1 MTVFPQRYF
10 LQGVGFT
17 FYMINSY
24 RYVITREQ
32 VPALKVTLT
41 AYMSLPQLLLFSIP
55 NKGRETFDFDQGFK
69 KHHIYRGRTFSF
81 SLHQETFQDGN
92 AGLSSLSQRWPGSAK
107 PWIGHRLPTA
117 TTWKFFILKYSRSR
131 LVYILW
137 VIFWVCYLLGGG
149 ESFRS
154 S

>member
-41 AYMSLPQLLLFSIP
+41 AYMSLAQLLLFSIP